1 MSRRWLTASLAL
13 FALSSV
19 YLAPRLV
26 RLSTE
31 APSPPTALATAI
43 TEVSEVGPDIHRV
56 EPPPGPAPLPMS
68 VDPISGLH
76 TQPVGPAATGQGSD
90 ILPMTPARTPE
101 PPLIPEAPAPRL
113 ETGF

>member
-13 FALSSV
+13 FALSSA

-31 APSPPTALATAI
+31 APSPPTALANAI

-56 EPPPGPAPLPMS
+56 EPQPAPAPLPMS
-68 VDPISGLH
+68 VDPIPELH
-76 TQPVGPAATGQGSD
+76 ARPIGSVATAQRSD
-90 ILPMTPARTPE
+90 ILPMTPARTPA
-101 PPLIPEAPAPRL
+101 PPLIPEAPALRL
-113 ETGF
+113 ETSF

>member
-26 RLSTE
+26 RLSAE
-31 APSPPTALATAI
+31 APSPPTAPASAI

-56 EPPPGPAPLPMS
+56 EPPPAPAPLPMS
-68 VDPISGLH
+68 VDPMSELH
-76 TQPVGPAATGQGSD
+76 AQPIGPVAAAQGSD

-101 PPLIPEAPAPRL
+101 PPLIPEAPAPRR

>member
-43 TEVSEVGPDIHRV
+43 TEVSEVGPGINPV
-56 EPPPGPAPLPMS
+56 EPSPAPALQPTS
-68 VDPISGLH
+68 VDPIPELH
-76 TQPVGPAATGQGSD
+76 ARPIGTVETTQRSD
-90 ILPMTPARTPE
+90 ILPMTPARTPA
-101 PPLIPEAPAPRL
+101 PPLIPEAPALRPEAR
-113 ETGF
+113 F